1 MKPLAPNVLI
11 QDRYLIVHLIGKGG
25 MGEVYLS
32 VDQRLGSAVALKR
45 TFFSD
50 DVNLATAFEREAR
63 ILANLRHP
71 ILPKVSD
78 HFVDGENQFL
88 VMEHITGDD
97 LSKRLEKTS
106 QPFPLSW
113 VLFWADQLLDALH
126 YLHTHE
132 PPIIHRDIKPQNLKL
147 TNDNHIVLLDF
158 GLSKNSVGETRTSST
173 GSVVGYTP
181 HYAPMEQIRGTG
193 TNAQSDLYSLSATVY
208 QLLTNNVPPDAL
220 TRADSLLSGL
230 PDPIKPINEIN
241 KEVTAEVSEVI
252 LKGMDIRQESRHES
266 ARQMQ
271 KKLRDAYA
279 RLQSSMSAQTI
290 AFNVNDPQI
299 AVENQ
304 SPQPDPPFETP
315 INSQPEV
322 QQSSG
327 ELKYDSLSEKSN
339 NYYPADVTPADQN
352 FDATIKFDSQID
364 NSELKPSDIKTEVL
378 LGGDYPAIKA
388 AQEGREI
395 PLDDNFSEAAS
406 DSFSVEEDFID
417 EEIEEENFAKVEVED
432 FSTKGNFSNN
442 KNFSPDANI
451 PIMSFKDNDNGFKD
465 EDDAFA
471 GVGGQGD
478 TAFFSN
484 IEVEEESG
492 AGATFITNQ
501 AELEREEVKPE
512 PMVSPATPV
521 KKSSGGK
528 KFVIIGGILAV
539 VLMLLGGIGGLAWF
553 MLRGDSVSDNPTP
566 SPTVEA
572 TVEVTPSIEPTLE
585 QPVITDNT
593 NSGNENT
600 NLNANTQ
607 PVVTTPTPIGTT
619 PTPTVRPVVTPTA
632 TTKTPTTK
640 TPTTKTPTTKTPTTK
655 TPTTKPSV
663 GPTIM
668 PRIIQ

>member
-1 MKPLAPNVLI
+1 MKPIAPNVLI

-25 MGEVYLS
+25 MGEVYLA

-193 TNAQSDLYSLSATVY
+193 TNAQSDLYSLSATIY

-230 PDPIKPINEIN
+230 PDPIKPINEMN

-266 ARQMQ
+266 ARKMQ
-271 KKLRDAYA
+271 KNLRDAYS
-279 RLQSSMSAQTI
+279 RLQSSMSAQTV
-290 AFNVNDPQI
+290 AFNLNDQQV

-304 SPQPDPPFETP
+304 SLQPDPPFESP
-315 INSQPEV
+315 INPEPQI

-327 ELKYDSLSEKSN
+327 ELKYNSLSEKNENS
-339 NYYPADVTPADQN
+339 YPAEVKPADQN
-352 FDATIKFDSQID
+352 FDATIKFDSQISD
-364 NSELKPSDIKTEVL
+364 SEIKPSDIKTEVL
-378 LGGDYPAIKA
+378 LGGDFPAIKA

-395 PLDDNFSEAAS
+395 PLDDDFSEAQ
-406 DSFSVEEDFID
+406 SVNPDNDFNSQEVDFIEEVDFD
-417 EEIEEENFAKVEVED
+417 EAEED
-432 FSTKGNFSNN
+432 FSTTGNFPDN
-442 KNFSPDANI
+442 KNFSPDATI
-451 PIMSFKDNDNGFKD
+451 PVMSFKENENGFND
-465 EDDAFA
+465 EEDAFA
-471 GVGGQGD
+471 GVGGNGE

-484 IEVEEESG
+484 IEVEDESG
-492 AGATFITNQ
+492 TGATFIPDR
-501 AELEREEVKPE
+501 AELEREEEVKPE
-512 PMVSPATPV
+512 PIVTPV
-521 KKSSGGK
+521 IKEKESSGGK
-528 KFVIIGGILAV
+528 KFAIIGGILAV
-539 VLMLLGGIGGLAWF
+539 VLMLLGGVGGLAWYF
-553 MLRGDSVSDNPTP
+553 IQNSSSVDNATPLPTP
-566 SPTVEA
+566 EVTVEI
-572 TVEVTPSIEPTLE
+572 TPSIEPTPD
-585 QPVITDNT
+585 QPVLIDNT

-600 NLNANTQ
+600 NLNTNSQ
-607 PVVTTPTPIGTT
+607 PVETTPTPVGTT
-619 PTPTVRPVVTPTA
+619 TTPTVRPNVTATPTP
-632 TTKTPTTK
+632 KTPTPK
-640 TPTTKTPTTKTPTTK
+640 TPTPKTPTPKTPTPK
-655 TPTTKPSV
+655 TPT
-663 GPTIM
+663 PTII